1 MKKINEKEL
10 HQIFEDLKQNKEKSF
25 NELYEK
31 YNKLIYCIA
40 FSILKNK
47 ENSEDIVQIV
57 FTKIYKLE
65 KEKLPTSNEASW
77 LYSLTK
83 NEALN
88 YIRKQKNDISLDDI
102 DYIAYEDREFEKII
116 DKDTYNRMM
125 EKLDKEEREIVS
137 LKILADMKFKDIAKL
152 LNMPIGT
159 VQWKYYT
166 ALHSLKLIIGNISIF
181 ILGITLFI
189 ANKQLTRQ
197 KNSAGIDMSEGNMNS
212 LGDAG
217 EEIVNGSQS
226 EESSSLDSAFEENIF
241 QEEMINE
248 TLGPSAEENVQINNT
263 DIGIL
268 TFLGIFLVFTIVF
281 LVIFIKHQ
289 QNKKKK
295 VSK

>member
-1 MKKINEKEL
+1 MKKIDEKEL

>member
-125 EKLDKEEREIVS
+125 EKLNKEEREIVS

-217 EEIVNGSQS
+217 EEIVNDSQS

>member
-1 MKKINEKEL
+1 MKKIDEKEL

-197 KNSAGIDMSEGNMNS
+197 ENSAGIDMSEGNINS
-212 LGDAG
+212 LGDAE
-217 EEIVNGSQS
+217 EEIANGSQS
-226 EESSSLDSAFEENIF
+226 EESSSLDSALEENIF
-241 QEEMINE
+241 QGEMINE
-248 TLGPSAEENVQINNT
+248 TLGPSAQENVQINNT

-281 LVIFIKHQ
+281 LVIFVKHQ

>member
-1 MKKINEKEL
+1 MKEINEKEL
-10 HQIFEDLKQNKEKSF
+10 HEIFDNLKQNKEKSF

-88 YIRKQKNDISLDDI
+88 YIRKQKNDMSLDEL

-125 EKLDKEEREIVS
+125 EKLDKEEKEIVS

-159 VQWKYYT
+159 IQWKYYT

-197 KNSAGIDMSEGNMNS
+197 KNSAEIDMSEGNINS

-281 LVIFIKHQ
+281 LVIFVKHQ

>member
-88 YIRKQKNDISLDDI
+88 YIRKQKNDMSLDEL

-125 EKLDKEEREIVS
+125 EKLDKEEKEIVS

-197 KNSAGIDMSEGNMNS
+197 DNSAGIDMSEGNINS

>member
-25 NELYEK
+25 NDLYEK

-125 EKLDKEEREIVS
+125 EKLNKEEREIVS

-217 EEIVNGSQS
+217 EEIVNDSQS

>member
-1 MKKINEKEL
+1 MKKIDEKEL

-281 LVIFIKHQ
+281 LVIFITGGEKNEIHL
-289 QNKKKK
+289 
-295 VSK
+295 

>member
-1 MKKINEKEL
+1 MKKIDEKEL

-248 TLGPSAEENVQINNT
+248 TLGPSAQENVQINNK

-281 LVIFIKHQ
+281 LVIFVKHQ

>member
-125 EKLDKEEREIVS
+125 EKLNKEEREIVS

-281 LVIFIKHQ
+281 LVIFVKHQ

>member
-88 YIRKQKNDISLDDI
+88 YIRKQKNDMSLDEL

-125 EKLDKEEREIVS
+125 EKLDKEEKEIVS

-197 KNSAGIDMSEGNMNS
+197 DNSAGIDMSEGNINS

-217 EEIVNGSQS
+217 EEIANGAQS
-226 EESSSLDSAFEENIF
+226 EESSSLDSAIEENIF

-248 TLGPSAEENVQINNT
+248 TLGPSAQENVQINNK

-281 LVIFIKHQ
+281 LVIFVKHQ

>member
-88 YIRKQKNDISLDDI
+88 YIRKQKNDMSLDEL
-102 DYIAYEDREFEKII
+102 DYIAYEEKEFEKII

-125 EKLDKEEREIVS
+125 EKLDKEEKEIVS

-197 KNSAGIDMSEGNMNS
+197 DNSAGIDMSEGNINS

-217 EEIVNGSQS
+217 EEIANGAQS
-226 EESSSLDSAFEENIF
+226 EESSSLDSAIEENIF

-248 TLGPSAEENVQINNT
+248 TLGPSAQENVQINNK

-281 LVIFIKHQ
+281 LVIFVKHQ

>member
-1 MKKINEKEL
+1 MKKIDEKEL

-83 NEALN
+83 NESLN

-102 DYIAYEDREFEKII
+102 DYITYEDKEFEKII

-197 KNSAGIDMSEGNMNS
+197 ENSAGIDMSEGNINS
-212 LGDAG
+212 LGDA
-217 EEIVNGSQS
+217 EEIANGSQS
-226 EESSSLDSAFEENIF
+226 EESSSLDSALEENIF
-241 QEEMINE
+241 QGEMINE
-248 TLGPSAEENVQINNT
+248 TLGPSAQENVQINNT

-281 LVIFIKHQ
+281 LVIFVKHQ